1 MASAGTS
8 NIRPQPDRVL
18 TDIADY
24 VLGYEITS
32 ALAYETARHCLIDA
46 LGCALAALGYPAC
59 RKLLGPIVPGTV
71 VANGARVPGTQF
83 ELDPVQAAFNIAP

>member
-8 NIRPQPDRVL
+8 NIRPQPDRLL

-32 ALAYETARHCLIDA
+32 ALAFETARHCLIDA
-46 LGCALAALGYPAC
+46 LGCALAALDYPAC
-59 RKLLGPIVPGTV
+59 QKLGTRR
-71 VANGARVPGTQF
+71 AGNGRGEWRQGAGHAV
-83 ELDPVQAAFNIAP
+83 